1 MTKIKK
7 KSTGTLGKEKR
18 DGVRVS
24 TQVVNGLGPMEKSG
38 ELVLGRE
45 DMAHAGPNHEIFC

>member
-1 MTKIKK
+1 
-7 KSTGTLGKEKR
+7 
-18 DGVRVS
+18 VRVS
-24 TQVVNGLGPMEKSG
+24 TQVVNGLGPVEKSG